1 MTTYRLH
8 LTPDERL
15 TLESWVKKG
24 KHRTKKVQYAQ
35 ILLNIDEN
43 VERKTSTLLK
53 DIIGVSVK
61 TMVL

>member
-1 MTTYRLH
+1 MTTYRLR

-24 KHRTKKVQYAQ
+24 KHRTKKVQYSQ

-43 VERKTSTLLK
+43 VKRKTSTLL
-53 DIIGVSVK
+53 GV
-61 TMVL
+61 LLAFL